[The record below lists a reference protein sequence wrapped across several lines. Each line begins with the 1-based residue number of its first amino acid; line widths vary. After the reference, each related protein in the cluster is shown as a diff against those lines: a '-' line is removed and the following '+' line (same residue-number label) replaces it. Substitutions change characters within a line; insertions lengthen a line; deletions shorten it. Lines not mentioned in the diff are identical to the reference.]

1 MDRSNAEKLILVTGA
16 TGRQGGAVASQ
27 LVASSWRVRALVR
40 SPEKPAARAL
50 ALKGIELAAG
60 DLNDRASVDRAMEGA
75 YGVFCVL
82 AWREAGIE
90 SEIQQ
95 GKRVADAAK
104 AAGVNHFVYSSV
116 SGADRSTGIP
126 HFESK
131 RKIEDYLREIGLRVT
146 IFRPV
151 FMMYNFNTPEAHASI
166 LRGVLTMALKPDR
179 PLQMLAAEDLGVF
192 VNMAF
197 ENPSDYM
204 AKAIELAGDQLTM
217 PEAAAVF
224 SKVMGRPVR
233 FVEQPIGEL
242 WRISRESAIMMEW
255 FNRQGYRADIRALR
269 TLHAGLMTLEWWLRK
284 TEGWIRAA

>member
-1 MDRSNAEKLILVTGA
+1 MDRSNTEKLILVTGA
-16 TGRQGGAVASQ
+16 TGRQGSVVASQ
-27 LVASSWRVRALVR
+27 LVSSGWRVRALVR

-50 ALKGIELAAG
+50 ALKGVELATG
-60 DLNDRASVDRAMEGA
+60 DMNDRTSVDRAMEGA

-90 SEIQQ
+90 NEIQQ

-104 AAGVNHFVYSSV
+104 AAGVIHFVYSSV
-116 SGADRSTGIP
+116 GGADRSTGIP

-131 RKIEDYLREIGLRVT
+131 RKIEEYLQEIGLPVT

-151 FMMYNFNTPEAHASI
+151 FMMYNFNAPEAHASI

-197 ENPSDYM
+197 ENPSNYV

-217 PEAAAVF
+217 PEAAAAF
-224 SKVMGRPVR
+224 SKVLGRPVR

-255 FNRQGYRADIRALR
+255 FNRHGYRADIRALR

-284 TEGWIRAA
+284 TGGWIRAA